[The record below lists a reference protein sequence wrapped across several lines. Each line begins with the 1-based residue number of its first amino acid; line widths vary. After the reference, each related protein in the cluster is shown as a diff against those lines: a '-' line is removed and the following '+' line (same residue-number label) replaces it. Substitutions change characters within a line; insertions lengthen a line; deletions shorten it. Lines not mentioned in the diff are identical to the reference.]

1 MNYKEL
7 LAQAAELERQIA
19 EAREIEAEGA
29 LAEVKAK
36 IAEFG
41 FTAEDVFAA
50 KKPRKQRESRGP
62 KYRDPETGATWS
74 GMGREPLWIKG
85 KDRTAFTAESN

>member
-19 EAREIEAEGA
+19 AAREIEAAGA
-29 LAEVKAK
+29 LAEIKAK

-41 FTAEDVFAA
+41 FTVKDVFSE
-50 KKPRKQRESRGP
+50 KKTRKLREASGP
-62 KYRDPETGATWS
+62 KYRDPDTGATWS
-74 GMGREPLWIKG
+74 GMVLEPLWLKG
-85 KDRTAFTAESN
+85 KDRASFAI

>member
-19 EAREIEAEGA
+19 AAREIEAAGA
-29 LAEVKAK
+29 LTEIKAK

-41 FTAEDVFAA
+41 FTMEDVFSE
-50 KKPRKQRESRGP
+50 KKTRKLREASAP
-62 KYRDPETGATWS
+62 KYRDPDTGATWS
-74 GMGREPLWIKG
+74 GMGREPFWLKG
-85 KDRTAFTAESN
+85 KDRAAFTI

>member
-19 EAREIEAEGA
+19 AAREIEAAGA
-29 LAEVKAK
+29 LAEIKAK
-36 IAEFG
+36 IVEFG
-41 FTAEDVFAA
+41 FTVEDVFAA
-50 KKPRKQRESRGP
+50 KKARKLRESSGP
-62 KYRDPETGATWS
+62 KYRDPDTGATWS

-85 KDRTAFTAESN
+85 KDRTAFAVMGD

>member
-19 EAREIEAEGA
+19 AAREIEAAGA
-29 LAEVKAK
+29 LAKIKAK

-41 FTAEDVFAA
+41 FTVKDVFAE
-50 KKPRKQRESRGP
+50 KKTRKLREASGP
-62 KYRDPETGATWS
+62 KYRDPDTGATWS
-74 GMGREPLWIKG
+74 GMGREPLWING
-85 KDRTAFTAESN
+85 RDRAAFAI

>member
-19 EAREIEAEGA
+19 AAREIEAAGA
-29 LAEVKAK
+29 LAEIKAK

-41 FTAEDVFAA
+41 FTMEDVFSE
-50 KKPRKQRESRGP
+50 KKTRKLREASGP
-62 KYRDPETGATWS
+62 KYRDPDTGATWS
-74 GMGREPLWIKG
+74 GMGREPLWLKG
-85 KDRTAFTAESN
+85 KDRAAFAI